1 MTSPINFGLQ
11 SVRLA
16 TGGERY
22 ISGKKWRLLRVLWM
36 ARGSIVRK
44 QTILNIVWGERR
56 PASENSIRELVRMLR
71 RDLDGT
77 SLKIVN
83 YNLSGKPRSADGCY
97 LLAPWSAKR
106 RPFGAASFLRQLLI
120 VF

>member
-11 SVRLA
+11 SVRLT

-44 QTILNIVWGERR
+44 QTIQNVVWGERR

-83 YNLSGKPRSADGCY
+83 YNLSGYGLVIEPAQSAQLVRIFGGDY
-97 LLAPWSAKR
+97 R
-106 RPFGAASFLRQLLI
+106 R
-120 VF
+120 